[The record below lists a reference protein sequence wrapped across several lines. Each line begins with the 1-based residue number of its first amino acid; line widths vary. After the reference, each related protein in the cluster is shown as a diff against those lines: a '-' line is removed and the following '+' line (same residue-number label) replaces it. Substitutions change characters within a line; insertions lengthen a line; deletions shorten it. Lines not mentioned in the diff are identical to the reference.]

1 MQGAEYART
10 VDYHPHGAHR
20 KSVLLHLTVLPA
32 TRGVL
37 PTTGATSMAD
47 GNDIETLRDILARA
61 RTIAVVGLSA
71 DWFRPSYFAAKY
83 MLEHGYRVIPVN
95 PKYSEVLGEK
105 CYPSLE
111 AVDQPIDIVDV
122 FRRAQDLP
130 PIANV
135 AVKVGARVLW
145 QQLGVASADA
155 DRIAREAGLASV
167 FDRCVKIEHARIF
180 GGLNWVGV
188 NTGIISAR
196 RPRLAVR

>member
-1 MQGAEYART
+1 VQGAEYART

>member
-1 MQGAEYART
+1 MT
-10 VDYHPHGAHR
+10 
-20 KSVLLHLTVLPA
+20 
-32 TRGVL
+32 
-37 PTTGATSMAD
+37 D
-47 GNDIETLRDILARA
+47 GKDIETLRDILARA

-95 PKYSEVLGEK
+95 PKYSEILGEK